1 MKRKE
6 IKENGIN
13 LVWEITEENEIK
25 LLHFSALDFDERCMV
40 SDTGTQSFY
49 PVEILASGQDR
60 VGERHGHKYTQ
71 TAPGYR
77 MKYKAFKDYRNE
89 KGRKLEVITEDSITG
104 LEAVCH
110 MQF

>member
-60 VGERHGHKYTQ
+60 VGAVSYTHLNKRCSL
-71 TAPGYR
+71 TIPIR
-77 MKYKAFKDYRNE
+77 KKNMKKTWELIWN
-89 KGRKLEVITEDSITG
+89 L
-104 LEAVCH
+104 
-110 MQF
+110 